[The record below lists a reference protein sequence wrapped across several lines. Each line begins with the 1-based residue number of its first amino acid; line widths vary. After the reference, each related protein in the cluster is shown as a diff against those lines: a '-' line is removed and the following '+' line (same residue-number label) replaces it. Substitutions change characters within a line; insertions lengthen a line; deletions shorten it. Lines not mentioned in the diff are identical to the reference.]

1 MMPTRS
7 RIEDFARNVLGCD
20 CPDEV
25 FKVIECQRGDAV
37 AAPYSLRISIGGRL
51 LVYILEVDDIEVVR
65 KRLPEMLRAGKAE
78 RDEKGMNRF
87 RAVVST
93 GDVEA
98 LEDAAKGIFEKFDRK
113 DEKTHLHVLENGD
126 VASVYAECA

>member
-1 MMPTRS
+1 MPARS

-25 FKVIECQRGDAV
+25 FKVIECQQGDAPRET
-37 AAPYSLRISIGGRL
+37 PYSFRIAIGGRL
-51 LVYILEVDDIEVVR
+51 LVYILETDDLEVVR
-65 KRLPEMLRAGKAE
+65 KGLPEMLSAGKAE

-93 GDVEA
+93 DDTET
-98 LEDAAKGIFEKFDRK
+98 LEDAAKGIFEDFAEK
-113 DEKTHLHVLENGD
+113 DEKIHLHVLKKGD
-126 VASVYAECA
+126 VAGVHAECG